1 MSVHAQP
8 SSTFQQLRALLEVG
22 KLVRNEHDLER
33 LFDGVASTIAD
44 ALGFATVSI
53 NRHRPAWDDFEVITV
68 HGSEAARSTLLGV
81 TRDKASWDPYVSERF
96 NRRGAFFVPHDEVD
110 WEDASPAYVPD
121 LDPSDDPDA
130 WHPEDVLIVPLRRSD
145 GHVLG
150 FVSVDEPA
158 SGRRPDD
165 DALDLLVALVAH
177 VAAAI
182 ESAQAAFQ
190 AQRHRGAL
198 AQLLDVSSQL
208 AAAESIDA
216 VLTTVARGIS
226 SALGFEK
233 VVVAIPDPSGRFV
246 PRGIAGWQWGDA
258 GLDFHLTDENLRALM
273 DPEFDREGCLL
284 LTRHEAESRIGPRS
298 SHRSERNGHGSL
310 AWDRHWLIVPL
321 VERDGS
327 LLGFV
332 WADDPEDHLLP
343 SSERLQALRTFA
355 NQATVALRAAMDVEL
370 LSRRNTELAALH
382 DTAYGL
388 LEGIEIENVLQTI
401 ADSARQLVDTP
412 NAYIYLADRAGGDLR
427 VAVGLGSFEQ
437 HIGHTLEPG
446 NGVSGAAFVGGETF
460 VVDDYATWAGRVP
473 VYDPLGFHAVAAVP
487 LRTRGE
493 VVGVIGVARQED
505 RTFEP
510 GEIALLERFARLASL
525 ALENA
530 RLYAAARQSEELHR
544 SVVDGST
551 DLIALLDREHSVVL
565 ASKAYELV
573 LGYRPAD
580 LVGTKLAELVHPEDL
595 EVARS
600 RVVDD
605 AAVEATTA
613 RMRHSD
619 GRWLRVEGITT
630 PIANERGEVELTL
643 VIARD
648 VTERDRLQ
656 EQLRQAQKME
666 SIGRLAGGIAHD
678 FNNLLTAIR
687 GYAELTLL
695 EFDSNVAPDRDNVE
709 QIARAA
715 DRAASLTS
723 QLLAFSRKQ
732 VLRPQVIDLN
742 EVVENM
748 ASMVARMLGEDVV
761 LSTALDSA
769 VGPTLADPT
778 QLEQVVL
785 NLAINAR
792 DAMPGGGTLSLRT
805 GSLELA
811 HGDELPHPELAPGS
825 YVTLTVRDTGVG
837 IDPSVAAHVFEPFFT
852 TKDVGDGTGLGLA
865 TVHGIVSQSGG
876 AVWVDSAP
884 GEGTTFTVCLPLAL
898 AA

>member
-1 MSVHAQP
+1 MSVHAHP

-22 KLVRNEHDLER
+22 KLVRDEHDLER
-33 LFDGVASTIAD
+33 LFDRVAETIAN

-53 NRHRPAWDDFEVITV
+53 NVHRPAWDDFQVITV
-68 HGSEAARSTLLGV
+68 HGREAARKTLLGN
-81 TRDKASWDPYVSERF
+81 ASARSSWEPYLAERF
-96 NRRGAFFVPHDEVD
+96 RRRGAFFVPHDEVD
-110 WEDASPAYVPD
+110 WDDPSPTYVPD
-121 LDPSDDPDA
+121 LEPSDDPDS
-130 WHPEDVLIVPLRRSD
+130 WHAEDILIVPLQRSD
-145 GHVLG
+145 GHILG

-165 DALDLLVALVAH
+165 DEVDLLVALVGH

-182 ESAQAAFQ
+182 ENAQTSFL
-190 AQRHRGAL
+190 AQRHREAL
-198 AQLLDVSSQL
+198 AQLLDISSQL
-208 AAAESIDA
+208 AAAESVDG
-216 VLTTVARGIS
+216 VLNTVARGIS

-233 VVVAIPDPSGRFV
+233 VVVAIPDRSGRFV
-246 PRGIAGWQWGDA
+246 ARGIAGWQKGDA
-258 GLDFHLTDENLRALM
+258 GLDFHLTDGDVRALLA
-273 DPEFDREGCLL
+273 PEFDREGCTLMTHL
-284 LTRHEAESRIGPRS
+284 EAEALIGPRS
-298 SHRSERNGHGSL
+298 SHRSQRNGHGSL
-310 AWDRHWLIVPL
+310 AWNRHWLIVPL

-355 NQATVALRAAMDVEL
+355 NHATLALRAAMNVETL
-370 LSRRNTELAALH
+370 NGRNRELVALH
-382 DTAYGL
+382 DTAFGL
-388 LEGIEIENVLQTI
+388 LEGIELESVLQAI
-401 ADSARQLVDTP
+401 ADNARQLMATP
-412 NAYIYLADRAGGDLR
+412 NAYIYVADRQGGDLR
-427 VAVGLGSFEQ
+427 VAVGLGSFES
-437 HIGHTLEPG
+437 HIGRSLDPG
-446 NGVSGAAFVGGETF
+446 VGASGRAYVSGQTF
-460 VVDDYATWAGRVP
+460 VIDDYESWDDRVP
-473 VYDPLGFHAVAAVP
+473 VYDTHRFHAIAAVP

-493 VVGVIGVARQED
+493 VAGVIGVARQDD
-505 RTFEP
+505 RVFEP
-510 GEIALLERFARLASL
+510 GEIALLERFAQLASL

-530 RLYAAARQSEELHR
+530 RLYAAARQSEQLHR

-551 DLIALLDREHSVVL
+551 DLIALLDRDHAVVL
-565 ASKAYELV
+565 ASKAYQDV
-573 LGYRPAD
+573 LGYAPTE
-580 LVGTKLAELVHPEDL
+580 LVGTKLAEIVHPEDL

-600 RVVDD
+600 KVVDN
-605 AAVEATTA
+605 AVSEPTTA
-613 RMRHSD
+613 RMRHRD
-619 GRWLRVEGITT
+619 GRWLLVEGIST
-630 PIANERGEVELTL
+630 PITDANGEVEFTL

-695 EFDSNVAPDRDNVE
+695 EFDSDTPPARDNVE

-723 QLLAFSRKQ
+723 QLLAYSRKQ

-742 EVVENM
+742 EVVGNM

-761 LSTALDSA
+761 LSTALDPE
-769 VGPTLADPT
+769 VGRTLADPT

-792 DAMPGGGTLSLRT
+792 DAMPEGGTLSLRT

-811 HGDELPHPELAPGS
+811 AGDELAHADLGPGS

-837 IDPSVAAHVFEPFFT
+837 IDPAVAAHVFEPFFT
-852 TKDVGDGTGLGLA
+852 TKDVGEGTGLGLA

-876 AVWVDSAP
+876 AVWVDSVV
-884 GEGTTFTVCLPLAL
+884 GEGTTFTVCLPLA
-898 AA
+898 A

>member
-68 HGSEAARSTLLGV
+68 HGSEAARSMLLGV

-96 NRRGAFFVPHDEVD
+96 NRRGAFFVPHDQVD

-130 WHPEDVLIVPLRRSD
+130 WHPEDVLIVPLQRSD

-216 VLTTVARGIS
+216 VLATVARGIS

-233 VVVAIPDPSGRFV
+233 VVVAVPDPSGRFV
-246 PRGIAGWQWGDA
+246 PSGIAGWQWGDA
-258 GLDFHLTDENLRALM
+258 GLDFHLTAENVRALM
-273 DPEFDREGCLL
+273 HPEFDREGCLL

-321 VERDGS
+321 VERDGT

-332 WADDPEDHLLP
+332 WADDPADHLLP
-343 SSERLQALRTFA
+343 SPERLQALRTFA
-355 NQATVALRAAMDVEL
+355 NHATVALRAAMDVEL

-388 LEGIEIENVLQTI
+388 LEGLEAESVLHAI

-412 NAYIYLADRAGGDLR
+412 NAYVYLSDRPGSDLR
-427 VAVGLGSFEQ
+427 MVVGLGAFEP
-437 HIGHTLEPG
+437 HIGRTLRPG
-446 NGVSGAAFVGGETF
+446 DGASGVAIVRRETV
-460 VVDDYATWAGRVP
+460 VVDDYASWDTRLTG
-473 VYDPLGFHAVAAVP
+473 YDKLRFHAVAAVP
-487 LRTRGE
+487 LLARGE
-493 VVGVIGVARQED
+493 VAGVIGVARQDD
-505 RTFEP
+505 RPFEP
-510 GEIALLERFARLASL
+510 AEIALLERFARLATL

-530 RLYAAARQSEELHR
+530 RLYAAARHSEQLHR

-551 DLIALLDREHSVVL
+551 DLIALVGADRDIVL
-565 ASKAYELV
+565 ASKAYEAV
-573 LGYRPAD
+573 LGYAPAS
-580 LVGTKLAELVHPEDL
+580 LVGTKLSALVHPDDL
-595 EVARS
+595 EPARS
-600 RVVDD
+600 KVVDGVM
-605 AAVEATTA
+605 AEPATM
-613 RMRHSD
+613 RMRHCN
-619 GRWLRVEGITT
+619 GRWVVVEAITN
-630 PIANERGEVELTL
+630 PIRNAAGEIELML

-695 EFDSNVAPDRDNVE
+695 EFDSNMPPDRDNVE

-811 HGDELPHPELAPGS
+811 QGDELPHPELAPGS

-837 IDPSVAAHVFEPFFT
+837 IHPSVAAQVFEPFFT

-876 AVWVDSAP
+876 AVWLDSEP
-884 GEGTTFTVCLPLAL
+884 GEGTTFTVCLPLA
-898 AA
+898 A